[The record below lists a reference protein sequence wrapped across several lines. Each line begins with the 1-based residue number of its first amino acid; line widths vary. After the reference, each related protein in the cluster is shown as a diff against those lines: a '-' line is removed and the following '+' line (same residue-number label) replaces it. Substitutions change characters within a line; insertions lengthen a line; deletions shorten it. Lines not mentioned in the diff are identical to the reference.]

1 MRSEASSLEIE
12 KLISA
17 EPDELDRREKTLRA
31 EFERHPGWAEFLLPG
46 LGSQSN
52 ARVANAR
59 RLLAMFPRDAMLTIA
74 RGFEI
79 DDPNVR
85 MHILGILWGFLVS
98 APPRDRELILA
109 EVLPHLKRGF
119 EDKRRPERHLQE
131 GTEIEHDY
139 RICDEV
145 YVVLN
150 YLRSK
155 DFEDSYFELLEE
167 DRQDAEISQ
176 FARRVDNLIGSPVV
190 AARKAAGQPAA
201 LSELTIVA
209 SFPDAYATPDSQQ
222 ERDQAVA
229 AKWAPADR
237 DFTAVATVDTPEPA
251 KAIFKVSS
259 FLEAISAILF
269 VNPHKPDTSVFRPV
283 QSIKRVNII
292 SHGNPG
298 LIAMSGTVDTVG
310 NVMLTL
316 RAQGAD
322 MLSGPIDVAAV
333 QAAADPN
340 LQLSNGKPLALSL
353 RDRLTP
359 DAEIHLLAC
368 HSGMAGSVL
377 LMEELKKLFKVKIR
391 AFSQEIAYC
400 PQLDA
405 TKITD
410 RAFTAVGS
418 CASGSKRGFRHLTP
432 DRTF

>member
-1 MRSEASSLEIE
+1 MRSEETGPEIE

-17 EPDELDRREKTLRA
+17 EPDELDRRAKTLRT
-31 EFERHPGWAEFLLPG
+31 EFERHPGWAEFLLPV
-46 LGSQSN
+46 LSQSK

-59 RLLAMFPRDAMLTIA
+59 RLLAMFPRESMLTIA

-85 MHILGILWGFLVS
+85 IQILGILWGYLVS
-98 APPRDRELILA
+98 ATPRDRELLLA

-119 EDKRRPERHLQE
+119 EDRRRPKREFEE
-131 GTEIEHDY
+131 GTEVEHDY

-145 YVVLN
+145 YVFLN

-155 DFEDSYFELLEE
+155 DFEDSYFELLPE

-176 FARRVDNLIGSPVV
+176 FARRVDNLMGSPVV

-201 LSELTIVA
+201 LSELTIIA
-209 SFPDAYATPDSQQ
+209 NFPDAYSSPSTQQ

-229 AKWAPADR
+229 AQWAPADR
-237 DFTAVATVDTPEPA
+237 DFTAVAIVDTPEPA
-251 KAIFKVSS
+251 KAIFRVSS
-259 FLEAISAILF
+259 FLEAIAAIVF
-269 VNPHKPDTSVFRPV
+269 VNPSKPDTSDFRPV

-298 LIAMSGTVDTVG
+298 LIAMSGTVDTSGGVLLG
-310 NVMLTL
+310 L
-316 RAQGAD
+316 RAAGAD
-322 MLSGPIDVAAV
+322 MLSGPIDVDAV
-333 QAAADPN
+333 QAAANPN
-340 LQLSNGKPLALSL
+340 LQLANGKALALSL
-353 RDRLTP
+353 RDRLTA
-359 DAEIHLLAC
+359 DAEIFLLAC
-368 HSGMAGSVL
+368 KTGMGGSLL

-391 AFSQEIAYC
+391 AYSQEIAFC

-418 CASGSKRGFRHLTP
+418 CTSSPKRGFRHLTF